1 MRISQTQFRI
11 GTILPMFLLLFVS
24 VVVCTAISSDRLS
37 FRFDPPKSQIVAKMN
52 SHPIQDQPD
61 IENTVPG
68 FSAWLA
74 GWEGMADILVI
85 AIIAALILL
94 VLFLAIIADGLEEYF
109 RSLDRRKSAG
119 KNTSQSAHSK
129 WERLSFING
138 TIIKKRTADGQQKRP
153 ASQSPTAI

>member
-1 MRISQTQFRI
+1 
-11 GTILPMFLLLFVS
+11 
-24 VVVCTAISSDRLS
+24 
-37 FRFDPPKSQIVAKMN
+37 
-52 SHPIQDQPD
+52 
-61 IENTVPG
+61 
-68 FSAWLA
+68 
-74 GWEGMADILVI
+74 MADILVI

-138 TIIKKRTADGQQKRP
+138 TIIKKRKRP
-153 ASQSPTAI
+153 VFPSGTLSGVSATISSWLVQRKRGVVFADIGRYRRSAGLQS